1 MAAGTNHSEFGAQEN
16 KVGHCFP
23 IYLPWNEWTRCQDL
37 NFFNV
42 FKTAF
47 SLSSFTFIKG
57 HFSFSLLSAIRVVSS
72 AYLRLLIFLQEI
84 LILACASSSPTFYM
98 MYPAG
103 WQYTALTYPF
113 PDLEPGCGSMSGSIS
128 SWPAY
133 RFLRSQVKWPGILI
147 SLRLLHSFLWSIQ
160 SKALA

>member
-1 MAAGTNHSEFGAQEN
+1 MAAAVLEPRKIKSVTASTFS
-16 KVGHCFP
+16 P
-23 IYLPWNEWTRCQDL
+23 SIYHELMGPHAMI
-37 NFFNV
+37 FFFWILS
-42 FKTAF
+42 FKPAF
-47 SLSSFTFIKG
+47 SLSSFTLINRVFNA
-57 HFSFSLLSAIRVVSS
+57 SLSAIRVVSP

-147 SLRLLHSFLWSIQ
+147 SLRLLHSFLWSTQ